1 MARIDPN
8 REWLESHE
16 GETIELNWP
25 GVTFTV
31 KIERGGKDD

>member
-1 MARIDPN
+1 MARIEPN
-8 REWLESHE
+8 REWLESHV

-31 KIERGGKDD
+31 TIERGESE